1 LPARLMAHFRPAGF
15 KPRSCAIVLCLV
27 ATAAAPHSIAAP
39 VASPEGTGSGSSVAA
54 VLCERKYVYSQ
65 TQRSCVEAN
74 SALIN
79 DGERYEQGRAL
90 ALAGHYAQALDAL
103 ESVTRK
109 AAPSLTMI
117 GYAKRKLGRFDE
129 GIAAYQ
135 EALAIDPNSAE
146 AREYLGEAYVETDR
160 FDLARIELDRIAA
173 ICGNRTCEQ
182 YVDLAEAINEAS
194 P

>member
-1 LPARLMAHFRPAGF
+1 
-15 KPRSCAIVLCLV
+15 
-27 ATAAAPHSIAAP
+27 
-39 VASPEGTGSGSSVAA
+39 VASPEGAGSGSSVAA

-74 SALIN
+74 SALIS
-79 DGERYEQGRAL
+79 DEERYAQGRAL
-90 ALAGHYAQALDAL
+90 ALAGHYTQALDAL
-103 ESVTRK
+103 ESVTRSD
-109 AAPSLTMI
+109 APVLTMI

-129 GIAAYQ
+129 GIAAYR

-173 ICGNRTCEQ
+173 ICGNQTCEQ
-182 YVDLAEAINEAS
+182 YVDLAEAITNAS

>member
-1 LPARLMAHFRPAGF
+1 MGYFRPVRVRL
-15 KPRSCAIVLCLV
+15 RSCAIVSCLV
-27 ATAAAPHSIAAP
+27 ATAVAPHSIAAP
-39 VASPEGTGSGSSVAA
+39 VASPEGVGSGSSVAA

-74 SALIN
+74 SALIS
-79 DGERYEQGRAL
+79 DEERYAQGRAL
-90 ALAGHYAQALDAL
+90 ALAGHYTQALDAL

-109 AAPSLTMI
+109 DAPVLTLI
-117 GYAKRKLGRFDE
+117 GYAKRKLGHFEE

-182 YVDLAEAINEAS
+182 YVDLAEAITNAS